1 MSFFGGQP
9 RSSFGGPNRSFLVQS
24 MSERLV
30 TAAASPTARNI
41 LYLLAVA
48 VVVITVILIVDN
60 FFPFL
65 PASPFS
71 RTSSQARAVKKFWKD
86 SSVSAENMIVPAS
99 DSPTVRP
106 DIYTMSVQFAI
117 GDSRTPSLGQFRH
130 ILHRGNNP
138 CSLSIGKAGPTGHVG
153 VRAAD
158 LAANTEKVYT
168 ELGLPSVMNPGL
180 FLDKYKNDMHVFVH
194 TRGKE
199 DGNDVLWLESM
210 TVEDLPLNTPITV
223 GVVCNGK
230 NFEVYVNCRLYST
243 LLLKGTPY
251 LPIAMNQWFG
261 RYCAFPMY
269 GVIQNLQLWDTAL
282 GSSDY
287 MSMCRT
293 MDPIDIPKA
302 CAAT

>member
-1 MSFFGGQP
+1 
-9 RSSFGGPNRSFLVQS
+9 
-24 MSERLV
+24 MSERLI
-30 TAAASPTARNI
+30 AASMSPTFRNI
-41 LYLLAVA
+41 LYLLAIA

-60 FFPFL
+60 FVPFL

-71 RTSSQARAVKKFWKD
+71 GTSSQARSVKKFWKN
-86 SSVSAENMIVPAS
+86 SSVSSENMIVPAS
-99 DSPTVRP
+99 ASPTVRA
-106 DIYTMSVQFAI
+106 DVYTMSVQFAI

-138 CSLSIGKAGPTGHVG
+138 CSLSIGKEGPTGHVG
-153 VRAAD
+153 IRTEN
-158 LAANTEKVYT
+158 LAKNTEKVYT
-168 ELGLPSVMNPGL
+168 DLGLPSVMNPGL
-180 FLDKYKNDMHVFVH
+180 FLDKYKNDMHVFIH

-199 DGNDVLWLESM
+199 NDIDILFLESM
-210 TVEDLPLNTPITV
+210 TVEDLPLNTPITI

-251 LPIAMNQWFG
+251 LPTAMNQWYG

-269 GVIQNLQLWDTAL
+269 GVIQNLHLWDTAL

-287 MSMCRT
+287 MSMCR
-293 MDPIDIPKA
+293 MMGPIDIPKA